1 MTADPSPA
9 AAARR
14 ATALARRT
22 GARVLL
28 LHVVSPETP
37 PLDFD
42 ALQREVAPL
51 LEGIEVRPLL
61 RHGPPAR
68 EILAAAAME
77 QADLILMTRHG
88 RWQSASELGF
98 SRFLLHSVLC
108 RVLLDA
114 DCPVWI
120 EPEEG
125 GGPAAPGHVLCHAVS
140 PVHDRQTIL
149 LAGALAARMGARL
162 VLFRTAVRALVSIP
176 GRQERAQAW
185 QQDVVAAV
193 KGDLEALRRDMD
205 VAADIRVG
213 IGDPVTA
220 LLQDAE
226 AHPGG
231 LIALRRTSREWGRD
245 AVLQPLVRGAHVP
258 VLLYPGVPRPAAPAR
273 PPPRHARIRN
283 FLLVLFVLMLGVWAI
298 HDMFRRAN
306 RPDCDREAYRC
317 AMRDNLMNSVKDRIN
332 QPQPKGDPKLGPF
345 NETPPAGAPRP
356 PP

>member
-1 MTADPSPA
+1 VTADPSPA

-14 ATALARRT
+14 AAALARRT

-28 LHVVSPETP
+28 LHVVSPEAP

-42 ALQREVAPL
+42 GLQCELAPL
-51 LEGIEVRPLL
+51 LDGIDVQPLL

-68 EILAAAAME
+68 EILAAAAAA

-108 RVLLDA
+108 RVLLEA

-125 GGPAAPGHVLCHAVS
+125 GGPAEPEHVLYHAVS
-140 PVHDRQTIL
+140 PVHDRQAIR

-162 VLFRTAVRALVSIP
+162 VLFRAAINTIAAVP

-193 KGDLEALRRDMD
+193 RDDLENLRRDMD
-205 VAADIRVG
+205 MAADIHVG
-213 IGDPVTA
+213 IGHSVAA
-220 LLQDAE
+220 LLQAAE
-226 AHPGG
+226 ARPGG
-231 LIALRRTSREWGRD
+231 LIALRLISREWGSD

-258 VLLYPGVPRPAAPAR
+258 VLLYPGAPHPAAPAR
-273 PPPRHARIRN
+273 TPPRHARLKS

-298 HDMFRRAN
+298 HDMFRRASQ
-306 RPDCDREAYRC
+306 PDCDREAYRC
-317 AMRDNLMNSVKDRIN
+317 AVRENLMNSVKDRIN

-345 NETPPAGAPRP
+345 SQETPAGASRP